1 MQRLELQ
8 ASSRRAHVST
18 AAAALLVIAALAL
31 PACSQV
37 PDYANPIEWYHS
49 VTGPSDGEAAQ
60 EAAFAEPVPGADA
73 PYPKLSTVPPMPSR
87 TTISEMKAIAEGLIA
102 DRENARYTDQVI
114 RRGGE
119 VPEPAPAP
127 APPQPAP
134 APESSL
140 PVEPVPASLLQTVAS
155 KTTVA
160 PAYAIPALSNQ
171 PLIAQP
177 FEKAPQPVPVPVPAA
192 KPPEPAG
199 GGLEIKRLFNN
210 LFEASGPGANAPATP
225 PVQPAAP
232 VVVSMP
238 AAQASEF
245 TLVPPPVAVVEA
257 PVLIPPSTLP
267 GEAPAP
273 ALLPVTAPVII
284 PPPSETV
291 AAPVLV
297 SPPWPVSEAPAT
309 GPAVVAVLPAAESR
323 ELARPG
329 EPGGGPTRSGSAAV
343 VRFPAGSASL
353 VPAARDTLRLVADLH
368 REQGG
373 TIRVVG
379 HASTRTREMP
389 VERHK
394 MVNFGVSL
402 RRAQVV
408 ADALIRLGVT
418 PEAISV
424 GAMSDNEPIYH
435 EWMPS
440 GEAGNRRAEIFLD
453 Y

>member
-18 AAAALLVIAALAL
+18 AGAALLVIAALAL

-73 PYPKLSTVPPMPSR
+73 PYPKLSTVPPIPSR

-119 VPEPAPAP
+119 MPEPAQAP

-140 PVEPVPASLLQTVAS
+140 PVEPAPPSLLQTVAS

-160 PAYAIPALSNQ
+160 PAYAIPAPSNQ

-177 FEKAPQPVPVPVPAA
+177 FEKAPQPVPAPAA
-192 KPPEPAG
+192 KPLGPAG
-199 GGLEIKRLFNN
+199 GGLDIKRLFND

-225 PVQPAAP
+225 PVQPVAP
-232 VVVSMP
+232 VVVPMP

-245 TLVPPPVAVVEA
+245 TPVPSPVAAVEA
-257 PVLIPPSTLP
+257 PVLIPPPTLP
-267 GEAPAP
+267 GEAPVP

-297 SPPWPVSEAPAT
+297 SPPWRVSEAPAVD
-309 GPAVVAVLPAAESR
+309 PAVVAALPAAESR

-373 TIRVVG
+373 TIRVIG